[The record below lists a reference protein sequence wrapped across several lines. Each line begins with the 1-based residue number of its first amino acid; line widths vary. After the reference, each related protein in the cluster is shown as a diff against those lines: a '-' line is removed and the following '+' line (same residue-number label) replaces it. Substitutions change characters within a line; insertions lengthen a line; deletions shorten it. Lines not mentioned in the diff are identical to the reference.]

1 MATKKHLI
9 VGAGTAGYN
18 AIRTLRQ
25 SGSQDQIALV
35 SAEHPYSRMVLP
47 YFLEQGI
54 SEGHTATVSL
64 NQLEKWDVELH
75 LGRRAVSLDTQNNK
89 LTLDNGDELEYDD
102 LLIATG
108 SSAVRLNLPGADGEG
123 VHGFWTLADARAVSR
138 LVSPQSHVAMVGA
151 GFISFTIL
159 NGVIQR
165 AGQVTIVEVAG
176 RILPR
181 MVDDAGAAVVSRW
194 LEARGVTLRTGAQL
208 KSIEDSGG
216 KKRLSFAGGAPLDAD
231 LVIMATGI
239 STNLS
244 WLKGSGITINQ
255 GIVVDDHLRSNVA
268 NVYAAGD
275 IAEGKNRITGAMEVH
290 AIEPTAAEHGRVV
303 GANMAGREVA
313 YPGSLMLNIV
323 GVAGL
328 DIASFG
334 AWDDPEATVIVGR
347 RDATNSYRK
356 YLLRD
361 NRMIG
366 AIYVG
371 ESNETWSGNDLGM
384 LKGLVQS
391 GVNLGGW
398 ADHLSRNPFDI
409 KRPYLANRVVS
420 SLMPQT
426 TLGQSSPSPR

>member
-25 SGSQDQIALV
+25 LGSKDEIALV
-35 SAEHPYSRMVLP
+35 SAEKPYSRMVLP

-54 SEGHTATVSL
+54 SEGHTTTVSL
-64 NQLEKWDVELH
+64 NQLEKWEVELH

-89 LTLDNGDELEYDD
+89 LKLDNEDELEYDD

-108 SSAVRLNLPGADGEG
+108 SSAARLKIPGADGG
-123 VHGFWTLADARAVSR
+123 AVHGFWTMADARAVNR
-138 LVSPQSHVAMVGA
+138 LVSPKSHVAMVGA

-159 NGVIQR
+159 NGIIQR
-165 AGQVTIVEVAG
+165 AGQVTIVEVAD

-181 MVDDAGAAVVSRW
+181 MVDEAGAAVVSKW
-194 LEARGVTLRTGAQL
+194 LEARGVTLRTGARL

-216 KKRLSFAGGAPLDAD
+216 GKRLSFEDGPSLDAD
-231 LVIMATGI
+231 LAIMATGI
-239 STNLS
+239 SPNLA
-244 WLKGSGITINQ
+244 WLEGSGITINQ
-255 GIVVDDHLRSNVA
+255 GIVVDDHLRSNVP

-290 AIEPTAAEHGRVV
+290 AIEPTAMEHGRVA
-303 GANMAGREVA
+303 GANMAGEDTA

-334 AWDDPEATVIVGR
+334 AWDDPQATVIEGR
-347 RDATNSYRK
+347 RESTNSYRK
-356 YLLRD
+356 YLMRD

-366 AIYVG
+366 AIYIG
-371 ESNETWSGNDLGM
+371 ESKETWSGNDLGM

-391 GVNLGGW
+391 GVQLDGW
-398 ADHLSRNPFDI
+398 ADHLSKHPFDI

-420 SLMPQT
+420 SLLPLT

>member
-1 MATKKHLI
+1 M
-9 VGAGTAGYN
+9 
-18 AIRTLRQ
+18 
-25 SGSQDQIALV
+25 
-35 SAEHPYSRMVLP
+35 
-47 YFLEQGI
+47 
-54 SEGHTATVSL
+54 
-64 NQLEKWDVELH
+64 
-75 LGRRAVSLDTQNNK
+75 
-89 LTLDNGDELEYDD
+89 
-102 LLIATG
+102 
-108 SSAVRLNLPGADGEG
+108 
-123 VHGFWTLADARAVSR
+123 
-138 LVSPQSHVAMVGA
+138 
-151 GFISFTIL
+151 
-159 NGVIQR
+159 
-165 AGQVTIVEVAG
+165 TIVEVAG

-216 KKRLSFAGGAPLDAD
+216 KKRLSFADGAPLDAD

-334 AWDDPEATVIVGR
+334 AWDDPDATVIVGR

-391 GVNLGGW
+391 GVNLDGW

>member
-25 SGSQDQIALV
+25 SGSTDAIALV

-75 LGRRAVSLDTQNNK
+75 LGRRAVSLDSQNNK
-89 LTLDNGDELEYDD
+89 LMLDNKDELEYDD

-108 SSAVRLNLPGADGEG
+108 SSAVRLNIPGADGG
-123 VHGFWTLADARAVSR
+123 SVYGFWTLADARAVNK

-165 AGQVTIVEVAG
+165 AGQVTIVEVAD

-181 MVDDAGAAVVSRW
+181 MVDEAGSALVSQW
-194 LEARGVTLRTGAQL
+194 LEARGVTLRTGARL
-208 KSIEDSGG
+208 ESIEDSGD
-216 KKRLSFAGGAPLDAD
+216 KKRLLFAEGPPLDVD

-239 STNLS
+239 SPNLS
-244 WLKGSGITINQ
+244 WLEGSGILINQ
-255 GIVVDDHLRSNVA
+255 GIVVDDHLRSNVP

-275 IAEGKNRITGAMEVH
+275 IAEGKNRITGAKEVH
-290 AIEPTAAEHGRVV
+290 AIEPTAMEHGRVA
-303 GANMAGREVA
+303 GANMAGQDTR

-334 AWDDPEATVIVGR
+334 AWDDSGATVIEGR
-347 RDATNSYRK
+347 RESTHSYRK

-366 AIYVG
+366 AIYIG
-371 ESNETWSGNDLGM
+371 ESKETWGGNDLGM

-391 GVNLGGW
+391 GVQLEGW
-398 ADHLSRNPFDI
+398 EDYLSKNPFDI

-420 SLMPQT
+420 SLLPQT